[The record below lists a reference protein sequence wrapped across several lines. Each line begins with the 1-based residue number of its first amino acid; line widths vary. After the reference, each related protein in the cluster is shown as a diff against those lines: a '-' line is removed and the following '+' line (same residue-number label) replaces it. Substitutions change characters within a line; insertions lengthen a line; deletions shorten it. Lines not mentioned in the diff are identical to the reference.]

1 MFSGDASVFAEAT
14 PDKCVAPTV
23 LRQRDEGG
31 DVRLSIIAGVVVIL
45 GTSMAAFA
53 AEAEQGAASDAAAVA
68 VPAENAENE
77 AAPAAPAED
86 AGNATAAAPAP
97 AGGPAN
103 AAAPAEAAPA
113 EAAPAAPKRLVSAQE
128 VAEAIRKGVD
138 FMKSRQ
144 SDNGS
149 WPYHSPDHMQGMAAL
164 AALALSESGVPEGD
178 PSITKAMNYV
188 LSLPIAGT
196 YDAGCAAMAIVS
208 IDPGKYI
215 KELAETRDYLM
226 HTQGLNGMWVYSAEQ
241 ADRGGGDN
249 SNTQFAMLG
258 LNAALS
264 VGLPVSPDTLK
275 MSLAHFVN
283 TQNSDGGWGY
293 RPGDKSYGSM
303 TAVGVSALAILGA
316 NLFVETEVCGE
327 YKQNPELAAGFA
339 WLERNYTIDENPE
352 KGETWLYYYL
362 YALERVGVLTGQKYI
377 GNHDWY
383 LEGARKIV
391 DTQNA
396 DGSWTSGSEHMPN
409 TCFALLFLAKGNVP
423 VLINK
428 LAYEGDWNIDVHDAQ
443 NLTHFI
449 SANFGQQVGW
459 QTVTMEDSLETLL
472 SAPILYL
479 TGHDFPKFSDADI
492 DKLRSYFENGGFM
505 LVDDC
510 CGRAGFEAGFKAFA
524 QKIFPDYPMT
534 RIDKAHPFYRLMFSV
549 KDTQRPLYG
558 IDAGCRTAIV
568 YSPKDLSCAW
578 EKGDLTKD
586 LDAFQLGANIAAY
599 VTGKEKLLPKLEQ
612 YKELVQAPKTVTA
625 APTAF
630 TFAQAMYAG
639 AWDPHPMSGPKLISF
654 LNDKAGI
661 YVSSKV
667 VTLPL
672 TDPNLANYPF
682 LYMTGRARFKLS
694 DEEKKG
700 LSEYLKRGG
709 FVFADASA
717 GKAEFDE
724 SFREMMAQV
733 LPQSPLAPIP
743 ADSPIYNIA
752 FDTTHVRYTASVRE
766 TSPNLDTLTLYGAK
780 VDDRITVVYSP
791 YDIGCALEQYPSYGS
806 KGLVTE
812 DAFKA
817 AANIVLYALTY

>member
-1 MFSGDASVFAEAT
+1 M
-14 PDKCVAPTV
+14 
-23 LRQRDEGG
+23 
-31 DVRLSIIAGVVVIL
+31 
-45 GTSMAAFA
+45 A
-53 AEAEQGAASDAAAVA
+53 AEAPVGAAGDAAAVA
-68 VPAENAENE
+68 
-77 AAPAAPAED
+77 APAD
-86 AGNATAAAPAP
+86 NTGNAAAAAAAPTEG
-97 AGGPAN
+97 AGN
-103 AAAPAEAAPA
+103 AAAPAEAPA
-113 EAAPAAPKRLVSAQE
+113 EAAAGAPKRLVSAQE
-128 VAEAIRKGVD
+128 VAEAIKKGVAYL
-138 FMKSRQ
+138 Q
-144 SDNGS
+144 SNEADNGS
-149 WPYHSPDHMQGMAAL
+149 WPYHSPEHMQGMAAL
-164 AALALSESGVPEGD
+164 AALALSEAGVPEND
-178 PSITKAMNYV
+178 SSITKAMDYV

-215 KELAETRDYLM
+215 KQLAEARDYLM
-226 HTQGLNGMWVYSAEQ
+226 HTQGINGMWVYGAAQ

-258 LNAALS
+258 LNAAMS
-264 VGLPVSPDTLK
+264 VGLPVSPDTLR
-275 MSLAHFVN
+275 MALGHFAN
-283 TQNSDGGWGY
+283 TQNDDGGWGY

-303 TAVGVSALAILGA
+303 TAAGVSALSILGA
-316 NLFVETEVCGE
+316 NLFVEEEVCGE
-327 YKQNPELAAGFA
+327 YKQNRELAAGFA
-339 WLERNYTIDENPE
+339 WLERNYSIEENPD
-352 KGETWLYYYL
+352 KGQTWLYYYL
-362 YALERVGVLTGQKYI
+362 YALERSGVLTGQKYI
-377 GNHDWY
+377 GGHDWY
-383 LEGARKIV
+383 LEGARKVV

-396 DGSWTSGSEHMPN
+396 DGSWTKGDEHMPN
-409 TCFALLFLAKGNVP
+409 TCFALLFLAKGNIP
-423 VLINK
+423 VLVNK
-428 LAYEGDWNIDVHDAQ
+428 LAYEGEWNIDVHDAQ
-443 NLTHFI
+443 NLTHFV

-459 QTVTMEDSLETLL
+459 QTITMDDSIETLL

-479 TGHDFPKFSDADI
+479 TGHDFPKFSDAAME
-492 DKLRSYFENGGFM
+492 KLHAYFENGGFM

-510 CGRAGFEAGFKAFA
+510 CGRAAFETGFKAFA
-524 QKIFPDYPMT
+524 AKLFPDYPMT
-534 RIDKAHPFYRLMFSV
+534 RLDKSHPVYRLMFNV

-558 IDAGCRTAIV
+558 IDAGCRTALV
-568 YSPKDLSCAW
+568 YSGRDLSCAW

-599 VTGKEKLLPKLEQ
+599 VTGKEKLQPKLEQ
-612 YKELVQAPKTVTA
+612 YKELAQAPKAVAA

-639 AWDPHPMSGPKLISF
+639 AWDPHPMSGPKLVSF

-682 LYMTGRARFKLS
+682 LYLTGRTHFKLT

-700 LSEYLKRGG
+700 LAEYLTRGG
-709 FVFADASA
+709 FLFADASA

-724 SFREMMAQV
+724 SFREMIAAV
-733 LPQSPLAPIP
+733 LPQSPLAAIP

-780 VDDRITVVYSP
+780 VGDRIAVVYSP